1 MKKIF
6 LLLLVA
12 LNSFGQTPLS
22 LHTAL
27 ETGLRH
33 RFDVQANK
41 LDVALAK
48 NKITSA
54 KEAWLPDLH
63 ANAEVR
69 YNTKLETMVLDGFNG
84 TGTEKIEVG
93 TKNRTMYSLELSQPL
108 FKPGLRIDTK
118 IASLEVQEAQEKE
131 LEKEVSIRN
140 KIVEAYLTVLLKK
153 KELELTLESTSRYHE
168 YLNVALE
175 KERLH
180 TILAADVLKVRT
192 DYENANITAQ
202 DAQQQYD
209 GAIRAL
215 KYHLNID
222 SAFILTD
229 SLETLQAATMQSSNI
244 DERPELKKLFFMQK
258 TNQLRIQKSN
268 GLWLPSLYF
277 IGNYTSQFQSARFD
291 YSQHLWSPYN
301 YIGLKASLPI
311 TELFK
316 KSKRE
321 FTIKAKQLQLQYDQQ
336 KADLTYE
343 YSKIE
348 IDLINNK
355 GNITTAANNL
365 DLARTLYDSQLTLYR
380 SGTVSYNT
388 LLDTEASINTAAKNY
403 IKAVYN
409 YLISY
414 YNYKRIQ

>member
-1 MKKIF
+1 MKKIL

-27 ETGLRH
+27 ETGLRN
-33 RFDVQANK
+33 RFDVQANQ

-48 NKITSA
+48 NKITST
-54 KEAWLPDLH
+54 KEAWLPELR

-93 TKNRTMYSLELSQPL
+93 TKNWTMYSLELSQPL

-118 IASLEVQEAQEKE
+118 IACLEVQEEQAKA
-131 LEKEVSIRN
+131 LEKEVNIRN
-140 KIVEAYLTVLLKK
+140 KIVEAYLNVLLKK
-153 KELELTLESTSRYHE
+153 KELELIQESAGRYHE
-168 YLNVALE
+168 YLTVALE

-180 TILAADVLKVRT
+180 TLLASDVLKVRT
-192 DYENANITAQ
+192 DYENANISVQ

-222 SAFILTD
+222 STFILTD
-229 SLETLQAATMQSSNI
+229 SLETLQAGGVQASHI
-244 DERPELKKLFFMQK
+244 DERPELTKLSFMQK
-258 TNQLRIQKSN
+258 TNQLRWQKTSL
-268 GLWLPSLYF
+268 LWLPSLSF
-277 IGNYTSQFQSARFD
+277 IGNYTSQFQSAQFD
-291 YSQHLWSPYN
+291 YTKHLWSPYN
-301 YIGLKASLPI
+301 YIGLKASLPV

-321 FTIKAKQLQLQYDQQ
+321 YAIKAKQLQLQYDQQ

-348 IDLINNK
+348 TDLVNNK
-355 GNITTAANNL
+355 GNVNTATNNL
-365 DLARTLYDSQLTLYR
+365 NLARTLYDSQFNLYR

-409 YLISY
+409 YLVSY